1 MQFKNG
7 DKVIPRPGVGSQDW
21 GIREVVDAKP
31 QPSLFGNVP
40 CIIVRPVLNP
50 GMTYYSGSTYYS
62 RETYL
67 VPVDQLEL
75 LRDEDVSVES
85 LERLMY
91 EYYSYFPGGH
101 SMTDDHNVYQKGV
114 RMWEAIRSMSTLVGE
129 GIMGEIHTKLRSKGR
144 II

>member
-7 DKVIPRPGVGSQDW
+7 DKVTPHPGVGSQDW
-21 GIREVVDAKP
+21 DIREVVDATP
-31 QPSLFGNVP
+31 RPSLFGNVS
-40 CIIVRPVLNP
+40 CIIVRPVLTP
-50 GMTYYSGSTYYS
+50 GMTYS

-67 VPVDQLEL
+67 VPVDHLEL

-85 LERLMY
+85 LERLMF

-101 SMTDDHNVYQKGV
+101 SMTDDHSVYQKGV
-114 RMWEAIRSMSTLVGE
+114 RMWEAVRSMSTLVGE
-129 GIMGEIHTKLRSKGR
+129 GIMGEIHTKLRSEGR